1 VLSDQQAAG
10 GIMKLGGSVYMWAL
24 IIYIYFKRFMGGFF
38 EDQSYSKENTIP
50 DAEIV
55 GTEAPLMY
63 SEVEKA
69 FERTK
74 PAPENPSTT
83 A

>member
-1 VLSDQQAAG
+1 
-10 GIMKLGGSVYMWAL
+10 MT
-24 IIYIYFKRFMGGFF
+24 GFF
-38 EDQSYSKENTIP
+38 EDQSYSKEKAVP

-74 PAPENPSTT
+74 PAPENPS
-83 A
+83 APA